1 MIDIF
6 NLELPKEEAP
16 KISKDEFIRL
26 SRQTFQHID
35 KEYSKCWNNKV
46 VTDDESEIAP
56 CENCKGEGFFTK
68 DGIVTDCFQDKE
80 QGQCYK
86 RTFDHER
93 FIEFMEQEYIFS
105 GFDGLVFT
113 EVEQTPNTLTE

>member
-1 MIDIF
+1 MEDIF
-6 NLELPKEEAP
+6 SLNTTEELPLP
-16 KISKDEFIRL
+16 TISKDDYIMQ
-26 SRQTFQHID
+26 SREVFKHID
-35 KEYSKCWNNKV
+35 KEYSKCWNSQV

-56 CENCKGEGFFTK
+56 CENCKGEGFFTVN
-68 DGIVTDCFQDKE
+68 GIMTDCFQDRE

-86 RTFDHER
+86 RTFNQER

-113 EVEQTPNTLTE
+113 EII